1 MFENNLKNRVSI
13 ITGGAGF
20 LGIQHARALL
30 DIGSKVILIDKDKKK
45 LAQSIEHFRGEEN
58 LFVFQSDITNEKKL
72 KNTLKK
78 IIKKFKRINIL
89 INNAAIDFKPDKKSS
104 KKNKFENSELS
115 QWKKEIEVGLTG
127 SYICCKIIGTEIA
140 KKGGVILNI
149 ASDLSIIAPNQD
161 LYSHLNSVKPASYS
175 ATKHGLV
182 GLTKYLAVYWS
193 KKKVRVNALSP
204 GGIFNNQDKK
214 FIKKIKKII
223 PMGRMA
229 KINEYREAVKFLCS
243 DASSYMTGHN
253 MVIDGGRTII

>member
-1 MFENNLKNRVSI
+1 MFKKDLKNKVSI

-20 LGIQHARALL
+20 LGIQHAHALL
-30 DIGSKVILIDKDKKK
+30 EIGSKVILIDKDKKK
-45 LAQSIEHFRGEEN
+45 LAKSKKYFYGEKN
-58 LFVFQSDITNEKKL
+58 LFVFNTDITNEKVL
-72 KNTLKK
+72 KSTLKK
-78 IIKKFKRINIL
+78 IIKKFKRIDIL
-89 INNAAIDFKPDKKSS
+89 INNAAIDYKPKSKSS
-104 KKNKFENSELS
+104 RKIKFENSELS

-161 LYSHLNSVKPASYS
+161 LYSHLNSIKPASYS
-175 ATKHGLV
+175 VTKHGLI

-204 GGIFNNQDKK
+204 GGVFNKQDKK
-214 FIKKIKKII
+214 FIQKIQKVI

-229 KINEYREAVKFLCS
+229 KTHEYREAVKFLCS